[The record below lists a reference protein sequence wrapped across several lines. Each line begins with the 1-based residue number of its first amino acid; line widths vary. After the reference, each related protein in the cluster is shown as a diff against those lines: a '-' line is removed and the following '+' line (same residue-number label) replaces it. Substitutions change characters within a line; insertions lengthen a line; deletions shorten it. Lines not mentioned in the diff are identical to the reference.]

1 MGTRTA
7 HEIKPDEESDDI
19 GARWAS
25 VDVCRNG
32 VAVGGGELTEH
43 ERGQPLRVGTP
54 GHRTAR

>member
-1 MGTRTA
+1 
-7 HEIKPDEESDDI
+7 
-19 GARWAS
+19 
-25 VDVCRNG
+25 VCRNG